1 MNIASDYLKQM
12 CTCQCA
18 HESNVRLK
26 THTRKKRV
34 HIGRKH
40 MMGTYKCA
48 TTHGN
53 VLVVHCMEKSKFV
66 NKRLLTAIFSSSEN
80 LTMIHKKVKS
90 GEVGTL

>member
-1 MNIASDYLKQM
+1 MNIASDYVKQM

-18 HESNVRLK
+18 HESNVC
-26 THTRKKRV
+26 HTRMKRV
-34 HIGRKH
+34 HIGRKY

-66 NKRLLTAIFSSSEN
+66 NKRLLTAIFSFSES
-80 LTMIHKKVKS
+80 LTVNHKKGKVW
-90 GEVGTL
+90 GGGY